1 MDLPNNEDFSAA
13 VPSDI
18 KLIVR
23 EGDVTSIAN
32 YAARRAETKKKRDA
46 GMTLNQARRLS
57 CDANATDEIKL
68 VVRTMLARGSTK
80 EQAMLAVKAAFH
92 YL

>member
-1 MDLPNNEDFSAA
+1 MDIPNNEDFSAA

-18 KLIVR
+18 RLIVR

-32 YAARRAETKKKRDA
+32 YAARRAETKIKQDA
-46 GMTLNQARRLS
+46 GMTLTRARRLS
-57 CDANATDEIKL
+57 CDAKGTDEIKS

-80 EQAMLAVKAAFH
+80 EQALLAVNAAFH
-92 YL
+92 NL